1 MVIILMGVSGS
12 GKTTLGKRLA
22 ADLGWPF
29 YEGDDFHPQANI
41 EKMAHGE
48 ALNDDDRWPWLD
60 ALRAQIE
67 TLLAQGRP
75 AVISCSALKR
85 AYRERLMST
94 HPDVRVVYLRGT
106 YVLIQQRIAA
116 RHGHFMPAKLL
127 MSQFETLEEPEASE
141 NALLVDVAQP
151 SAVLVSEIRRA
162 LAL

>member
-22 ADLGWPF
+22 AELGWPF

-41 EKMAHGE
+41 EKMARGE
-48 ALNDDDRWPWLD
+48 ALTDDDRWPWLD
-60 ALRAQIE
+60 ALRAQIQ
-67 TLLAQGRP
+67 TLLAQGKP

-85 AYRERLMST
+85 AYRARLMST
-94 HPDVRVVYLRGT
+94 HPDVHVVYLRGT
-106 YVLIQQRIAA
+106 YALMQQRIAA

-127 MSQFETLEEPEASE
+127 MSQFETLEEPDTSE

-151 SAVLVSEIRRA
+151 PAVLVSEIRRA

>member
-22 ADLGWPF
+22 AELGWPF

-48 ALNDDDRWPWLD
+48 ALTDDDRWPWLD
-60 ALRAQIE
+60 ALRAQIQ
-67 TLLAQGRP
+67 TLLAQGKP

-85 AYRERLMST
+85 AYRTRLMGT
-94 HPDVRVVYLRGT
+94 HPDVQVVYLQGT
-106 YVLIQQRIAA
+106 YALMQQRIAV
-116 RHGHFMPAKLL
+116 RQGHFMPAKLL
-127 MSQFETLEEPEASE
+127 ESQFETLEEPDASE
-141 NALLVDVAQP
+141 NALRVDVAQP
-151 SAVLVSEIRRA
+151 PAVLVSEIRRA